1 LPTFSQTVFSSVE
14 DVLGLARALVNDTFP
29 GIGGAEGRI
38 LTDTAPFTLR
48 YLNSALRKLQRKLRL
63 EGVTFPIRD
72 NVILTNLTPVSAQDP
87 SIQVFVGYSG
97 YFDGALMHATPML
110 PSDLVQPLEVSEQMV
125 GTTVQFTGMIPLRGI
140 PSVIQ
145 GQWLQYW
152 EWRNYA
158 IYMPGST
165 QAKNLRLRYTAGQP
179 PLVLPV
185 PPANFSTTMINIADS
200 ADVLA
205 MMVAAQYA
213 FARGGATTELT
224 ALNAEIED
232 TISDMAQEYIRSSQS
247 LVIRRIPYGGP
258 EGGNTTLGS
267 SGWNS

>member
-1 LPTFSQTVFSSVE
+1 LPVFSQTGFPTVE
-14 DVLGLARALVNDTFP
+14 EVISLARARVNDTFP
-29 GIGGAEGRI
+29 GIAGAEGRI

-125 GTTVQFTGMIPLRGI
+125 GSNVQFTGMTPMRGI

-152 EWRNYA
+152 EWRNYG
-158 IYMPGST
+158 IYMPGAT

-179 PLVLPV
+179 PINA
-185 PPANFSTTMINIADS
+185 PASSFASTSINILDS
-200 ADVLA
+200 GDVLA
-205 MMVAAQYA
+205 DMIAAQYA
-213 FARGGATTELT
+213 FARGGATTELA
-224 ALNAEIED
+224 ALKEEIDD
-232 TISDMAQEYIRSSQS
+232 TISDMAQEYIRSAQS

-267 SGWNS
+267 SGWN